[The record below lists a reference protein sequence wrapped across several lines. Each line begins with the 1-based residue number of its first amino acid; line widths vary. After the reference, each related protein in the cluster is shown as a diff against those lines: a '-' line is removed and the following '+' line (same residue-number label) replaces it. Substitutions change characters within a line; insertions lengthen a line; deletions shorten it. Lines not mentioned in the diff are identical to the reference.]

1 MRLFL
6 RKVPYLLMC
15 VIGFVMCV
23 HCTNK
28 QSAQLSF
35 PKNRWYQ
42 TEVLSLDFTPSSLN
56 KPHVIQLNLSYIH
69 GFQFYEIPLEIYITS
84 PLHQVEKTPVTL
96 RLFDENNDELG
107 DCVGDYC
114 DLKFIIKDNYQF
126 TESGNY
132 KIQVLNTFDN
142 KYLPNVL
149 SVSVQVK

>member
-23 HCTNK
+23 QCTNK
-28 QSAQLSF
+28 ESAQLNF

-42 TEVLSLDFTPSSLN
+42 SEVLSLDFTPSSLD
-56 KPHVIQLNLSYIH
+56 KSYIIQLNLSYIH
-69 GFQFYEIPLEIYITS
+69 GFQFSEIPLEVYITS
-84 PLHQVEKTPVTL
+84 PLHQVEKTPITL
-96 RLFDENNDELG
+96 LLFDDSNEELG

-114 DLKFIIKDNYQF
+114 DLELIIKDNYQF
-126 TESGNY
+126 SEAGNY
-132 KIQVLNTFDN
+132 KIQVLNTFDHE
-142 KYLPNVL
+142 YLPNVL